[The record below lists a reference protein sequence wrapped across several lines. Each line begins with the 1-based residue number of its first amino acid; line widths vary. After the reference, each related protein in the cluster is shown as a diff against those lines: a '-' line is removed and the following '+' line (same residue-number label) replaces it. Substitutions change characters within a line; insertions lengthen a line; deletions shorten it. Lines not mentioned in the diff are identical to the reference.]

1 MSALPQCA
9 VERPSLALLGVA
21 NTGPQGDLDAYDAWL
36 ALAAPLRP
44 LASLRASHLNFN
56 TRLELSP

>member
-1 MSALPQCA
+1 MRALPQCA
-9 VERPSLALLGVA
+9 VARPSLALLGVA

-36 ALAAPLRP
+36 ALAAPHRP

-56 TRLELSP
+56 T